1 MKLLILA
8 LFSLAMAA
16 PARAYEDDGLT
27 EAAVSTE
34 TAKTG
39 EEEEAQPVIQEN
51 DEDLA
56 AFVTDYVRKDIQLK
70 GSFFLEGKHDRKL
83 LKLDLVS
90 VESKAAP
97 GENGA
102 KKVAAVFKDAA
113 GKKYTAFFHLQAGP
127 WGGLDI
133 FRLELKAPQEKS
145 KPTPKKTAK

>member
-1 MKLLILA
+1 MKFLILA
-8 LFSLAMAA
+8 LFALALAA
-16 PARAYEDDGLT
+16 PVRAAYEDDGLT

-34 TAKTG
+34 TAKNG

-70 GSFFLEGKHDRKL
+70 GSFFLESKPDRKL

-90 VESKAAP
+90 VESKAVP

-113 GKKYTAFFHLQAGP
+113 SKKYPVFFHLQAGP

-133 FRLELKAPQEKS
+133 FRIELKAPQAKAG
-145 KPTPKKTAK
+145 TQGKKK

>member
-1 MKLLILA
+1 MKLLLLVVLA
-8 LFSLAMAA
+8 LALAA
-16 PARAYEDDGLT
+16 PARAAYEDDGLS
-27 EAAVSTE
+27 EAAASTE
-34 TAKTG
+34 TVKNG

-70 GSFFLEGKHDRKL
+70 GSFFLESKPDRKL

-102 KKVAAVFKDAA
+102 KKVAAMFKDAA
-113 GKKYTAFFHLQAGP
+113 GKKYAILFHLQAGP

-133 FRLELKAPQEKS
+133 FRIELKAPQAKGGAQG
-145 KPTPKKTAK
+145 KKK